1 MPDKAIHNRN
11 GSFSASEYV
20 ECIRK
25 GDTATF
31 ERLFLMYYNPL
42 CRFVNKYLNSTEL
55 SEDVVQEVFAKI
67 WENREDWVL
76 KTSLQSYLY
85 KACKNKA
92 LDHIKH
98 IKVKQ
103 RYLQENSDQEITD
116 NGLAS
121 DPLEKSDFIRD
132 VQKAI
137 EQLPK
142 RSKLIYK
149 LHRQD
154 GLTYRE
160 ISEVLEISQKTV
172 ESQMSIALKTLRKK
186 LSSYVS

>member
-1 MPDKAIHNRN
+1 MPDKAAHNRN
-11 GSFSASEYV
+11 GSLSASEYV
-20 ECIRK
+20 ECIRS
-25 GDTATF
+25 GDAAAF
-31 ERLFLMYYNPL
+31 ERLFLMYYNSL

-121 DPLEKSDFIRD
+121 DPLEKSDFIKD
-132 VQKAI
+132 AQKAI